1 MKKYI
6 FLVIFISQN
15 ILAHPVSYTI
25 NLTATYDE
33 TKKEALII
41 CKSDSRNKCGLHNI
55 YLNDKDK
62 NIIAKAKYPFLKTKK
77 IIKVDQKPTTMIF
90 YLRNTPE
97 HKYVIYF
104 N

>member
-6 FLVIFISQN
+6 LLIILITQN
-15 ILAHPVSYTI
+15 ILAHPVSYTLD
-25 NLTATYDE
+25 LTATYNE
-33 TKKEALII
+33 TTKEALII

-55 YLNDKDK
+55 YLNDE
-62 NIIAKAKYPFLKTKK
+62 NESIIAKAKYPFLKTKK
-77 IIKVDQKPTTMIF
+77 IIKVDQKPKTMIF

-104 N
+104 